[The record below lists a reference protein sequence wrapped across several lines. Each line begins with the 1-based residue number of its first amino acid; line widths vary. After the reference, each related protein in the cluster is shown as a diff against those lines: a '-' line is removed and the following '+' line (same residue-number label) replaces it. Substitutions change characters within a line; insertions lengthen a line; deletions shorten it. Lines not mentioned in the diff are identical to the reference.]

1 MLAARVRADIRSEL
15 CLLSETGPISI
26 PLICTYPRVVPSL
39 ATQKVGSMPL
49 QPDASDEGGCLML
62 GGRWCVQVVFDNVV
76 MGEKSTFLLT
86 IRNDGAIPTR
96 YTISAPIEEM
106 YTSARQ
112 EAKDEEGEEDGQASE
127 APPEEGAQD
136 GTKTPAEAQ
145 TIRKAVVIAGEQLKV
160 ADLWTCRSTLRH
172 GWLVCVALALIQAW
186 RRWVSSR
193 PPRR

>member
-1 MLAARVRADIRSEL
+1 
-15 CLLSETGPISI
+15 
-26 PLICTYPRVVPSL
+26 
-39 ATQKVGSMPL
+39 
-49 QPDASDEGGCLML
+49 ML

-96 YTISAPIEEM
+96 YTIGAPIEEM

-112 EAKDEEGEEDGQASE
+112 EAKEEEGEEDGQASE

-145 TIRKAVVIAGEQLKV
+145 TIRKAVVIAGKELEA
-160 ADLWTCRSTLRH
+160 ADLRTCRNMLH
-172 GWLVCVALALIQAW
+172 DGWLVCVSPL
-186 RRWVSSR
+186 R
-193 PPRR
+193 